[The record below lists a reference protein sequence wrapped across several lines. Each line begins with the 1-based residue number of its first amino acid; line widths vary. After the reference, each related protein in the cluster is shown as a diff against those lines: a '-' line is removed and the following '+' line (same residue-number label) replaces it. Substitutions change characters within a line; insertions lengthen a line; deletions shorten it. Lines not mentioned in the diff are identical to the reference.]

1 MNTNPIGPLDRSAMA
16 AARSR
21 WDGLIK
27 PPHGLGSLEEFV
39 IHLAGITGN
48 PAPSLQRRRALV
60 MVAEHGVAEAGVSAY
75 PPGMTREIVKAFLE
89 EKSGTAVLGRETGT
103 EVHLVDVGLKDDCG
117 PGCRLF
123 SMPGLGRDRPVTS
136 LRCRKIAPGTDNFLH
151 GRALSRDQV
160 YQALQTGS
168 SLVREAVRDG
178 MQGLALGEI
187 GIGNTTACSAITA
200 ALLELPP
207 AEVVGRG
214 SGLSPDSME
223 KKKAVIEQA
232 LALHRPPA
240 HDVIEVLSMVGGLEI
255 AALSG
260 AILEA
265 ARCRTPAVLDGF
277 VTCTA
282 ALCAHRLDPA
292 IGDYLLLSHRSKER
306 GQQKIVE
313 HLGLQPLL
321 AFDLQ
326 YGEGVGAVLALHQ
339 AYLATCVLR
348 DMGMWPKKEG
358 F

>member
-1 MNTNPIGPLDRSAMA
+1 MNTNPVGALDRKAMA
-16 AARSR
+16 AARAH

-27 PPHGLGSLEEFV
+27 PPQGLGSLEEFV
-39 IHLAGITGN
+39 IHLAGITGS
-48 PAPSLQRRRALV
+48 ARPSLLRRRALV

-89 EKSGTAVLGRETGT
+89 EKSGTAVLGRETRT
-103 EVHLVDVGLKDDCG
+103 EVHLIDVGLKDDCG
-117 PGCRLF
+117 PKGSLF
-123 SMPGLGRDRPVTS
+123 AMPDRDRSVTT
-136 LRCRKIAPGTDNFLH
+136 LRCRKIAPGTGNFLRE
-151 GRALSRDQV
+151 RAMSREQV
-160 YQALQTGS
+160 FQALQTGS

-178 MQGLALGEI
+178 VQGLALGEI

-214 SGLSPDSME
+214 SGLSPASME
-223 KKKAVIEQA
+223 KKRLVIEEA

-240 HDVIEVLSMVGGLEI
+240 GDVIEVLSMVGGLEI
-255 AALSG
+255 AALAG

-306 GQQKIVE
+306 GQQQIVE
-313 HLGLQPLL
+313 RLGLQPLL

-348 DMGMWPKKEG
+348 DMGMWPKKKD